1 MVQSILISMYFLVF
15 NMFWQISRIVYQ
27 LLHLN
32 HLPLTWIS
40 LPPVGLKPQMQRQV
54 CKCCFY
60 LYALCILICYK
71 SYTTLS
77 CPFFFYIFSS
87 TNVHWYVGL
96 FPALLTQL
104 HTSPNK
110 GMFWHC
116 FYKPG
121 LQGYTSYIISW
132 LSLCK

>member
-1 MVQSILISMYFLVF
+1 MVQSILMSMYFLVF
-15 NMFWQISRIVYQ
+15 NMFWQISKIVYQ

-54 CKCCFY
+54 CIVVFTYMHCAFQFAINPIP
-60 LYALCILICYK
+60 LFLVH
-71 SYTTLS
+71 
-77 CPFFFYIFSS
+77 FFYIFSS

-96 FPALLTQL
+96 FPALLTPL

-121 LQGYTSYIISW
+121 LQGYTSYIISL